1 MAACFGWRDCMERL
15 TSEATGDRRSMKFGL
30 TPHETFSTLSIPA
43 RPSQN
48 CSAILVSMS
57 RWRMTSYAN
66 VW

>member
-1 MAACFGWRDCMERL
+1 
-15 TSEATGDRRSMKFGL
+15 MKFGL